1 MSSAMAGGFYWS
13 KRLPERLKENPGKD
27 AWEEGVSRGG
37 RGQQLQISTAEHCRE
52 VKCPRGYS
60 SGTIEK
66 CFWGQERIAQVKNE
80 WGKQVIKIPCINIS

>member
-27 AWEEGVSRGG
+27 AWEEDVSKR
-37 RGQQLQISTAEHCRE
+37 RQRAAASNKHSRACRE
-52 VKCPRGYS
+52 VKCPHGGS